1 MRTYITRFK
10 NGEDIKLSLTK
21 CVETYQ
27 IKAGIILTC
36 VGSLEAIAIRLA
48 NASKTIHMQG
58 LFEIVSLVGTLSQ
71 DGLHLHICV
80 SDENGKT
87 IGGHLMNGSIV
98 FTTAEI
104 ILGDLEDVVFRRTL
118 DHNTHFKELLIQ
130 NL

>member
-1 MRTYITRFK
+1 MRTYITRFE
-10 NGEDIKLSLTK
+10 NGEDIKLSLLK

-36 VGSLEAIAIRLA
+36 VGSLETIAIRLA
-48 NASKTIHMQG
+48 NASKTINRQG
-58 LFEIVSLVGTLSQ
+58 SFEIVSLVGTLSQ

-87 IGGHLMNGSIV
+87 IGGHLLNGSIV

-104 ILGDLEDVVFRRTL
+104 ILGDLDDVVFRRVL
-118 DHNTHFKELLIQ
+118 DQNTHFKELVILD
-130 NL
+130 L